1 MRSVS
6 TCNAPDCVS
15 GSFLKTRGRN
25 GRVGIDQPMCLT
37 EFEMGF
43 QVWGESPDNVT
54 SYFYA
59 RAPEQVAYSA
69 ARWFSR
75 GGVLISLYL
84 LSGGNNFGR
93 FAGASVTTAYAQD
106 APICPDLLPH
116 EPVYTHLAKLFGA
129 LASSAGVLLSQ
140 PAQFDHGVRLDP
152 AHAELMCFDYGGVSF
167 LENDGDQAHTVSWRD
182 VEYSLAPRSILLVDA
197 QRVLY
202 DSADVSGATQGRR
215 VITAAAG
222 LSGDVHWDVWR
233 EPLLPC
239 DTAELP
245 AVVQATP
252 AELVALTAGLSEYAW
267 YETNVS
273 VNARDA
279 VLRVTAST
287 SLALVVWV
295 DGEPLAAGART
306 IRISQPDLRVAETS
320 ALSVCSGEP
329 RPRRGAR
336 HGRAR
341 QGTEHRL

>member
-1 MRSVS
+1 
-6 TCNAPDCVS
+6 
-15 GSFLKTRGRN
+15 
-25 GRVGIDQPMCLT
+25 MCLT

-43 QVWGESPDNVT
+43 QVWGESPTNVT
-54 SYFYA
+54 SYFYG

-75 GGVLISLYL
+75 GGVLINVYMLF
-84 LSGGNNFGR
+84 GGNNLER

-140 PAQFDHGVRLDP
+140 PAQLDHGIRLDP
-152 AHAELMCFDYGGVSF
+152 EHAELTCFDYGSVAF
-167 LENDGDQAHTVSWRD
+167 LENDGDAARTVSWRD

-197 QRVLY
+197 RRVLY
-202 DSADVSGATQGRR
+202 DSADVSGATQGHR
-215 VITAAAG
+215 VITPAAG

-245 AVVQATP
+245 AVVRATP
-252 AELVALTAGLSEYAW
+252 AELVSLTAGLSEYAW

-273 VNARDA
+273 TGVRDA

-295 DGEPLAAGART
+295 DGEPLAAGA
-306 IRISQPDLRVAETS
+306 SHD
-320 ALSVCSGEP
+320 
-329 RPRRGAR
+329 
-336 HGRAR
+336 
-341 QGTEHRL
+341 